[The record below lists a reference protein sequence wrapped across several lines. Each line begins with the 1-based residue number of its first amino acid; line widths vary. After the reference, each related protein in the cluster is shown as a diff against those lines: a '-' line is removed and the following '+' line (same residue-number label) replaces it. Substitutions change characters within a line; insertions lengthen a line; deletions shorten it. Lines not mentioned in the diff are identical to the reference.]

1 MLLNYMS
8 EYQIT
13 KRQEDNATRENVI
26 IFPADKDSK
35 KKIEVYDEDGLYMF
49 SIGDKR
55 YKDYDIYLKEK
66 GKQYADNRRRL
77 YKIRHEK
84 TRHKKGTPSYFA
96 DRILW

>member
-1 MLLNYMS
+1 MS

-13 KRQEDNATRENVI
+13 PRQESNATRENVI
-26 IFPADKDSK
+26 IFPAHKDSK
-35 KKIEVYDEDGLYMF
+35 KKIEVYSADGLYMF

-66 GKQYADNRRRL
+66 GKEYADNRRRL

-84 TRHKKGTPSYFA
+84 TRHKKFSPSWFS